1 MKSLKEI
8 ALHMEFMWSRFIRRG
23 VDLAFAEAAEMV
35 NQQSAVPRS
44 EETRE
49 VKRIAGKLRSGK
61 KITEA
66 DWYVP
71 EP

>member
-1 MKSLKEI
+1 MKSLKEM
-8 ALHMEFMWSRFIRRG
+8 ALHMKFMWSPFIRRG
-23 VDLAFAEAAEMV
+23 VDLAFAEAAEMA
-35 NQQSAVPRS
+35 NQQSAVSRS
-44 EETRE
+44 EETRK

-66 DWYVP
+66 DWNVP